1 MLKPNRFEL
10 TEHANQDKTI
20 TVEEGTKFD
29 DVLKSEF
36 YANVAPL
43 LIPYDRI
50 RVRTDTGAWYAELL
64 VLSCGRNWAKVKKLF
79 YMELATED
87 TDMGT
92 AEDDAE
98 YKVCFR
104 GPNLKH
110 SVIRV
115 ADKSVLKEGCETNAE
130 AKIWLAEY
138 LKVT

>member
-1 MLKPNRFEL
+1 MLKPTRFGL

-20 TVEEGTKFD
+20 TVEAGTKLE

-43 LIPYDRI
+43 LIPYDHI
-50 RVRTDTGAWYAELL
+50 RVRIDTGDWYAELL
-64 VLSCGRNWAKVKKLF
+64 VLSCGRNWAKVKTLYHVKL
-79 YMELATED
+79 AAED

-92 AEDDAE
+92 AEDDKE

-110 SVIRV
+110 SVIRI

-130 AKIWLAEY
+130 AKTWLAEY
-138 LKVT
+138 LKVA